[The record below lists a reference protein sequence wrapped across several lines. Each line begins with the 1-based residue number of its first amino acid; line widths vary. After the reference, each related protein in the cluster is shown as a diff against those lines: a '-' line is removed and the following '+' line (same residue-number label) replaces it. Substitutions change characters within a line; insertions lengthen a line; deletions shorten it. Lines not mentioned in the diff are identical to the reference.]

1 MEDQRTSGETGTH
14 RAGDAAGA
22 HAPYLVFSGF
32 AMGTADVVPGV
43 SGGTMAVVMGIYE
56 QLLAAIASIG
66 PHSGALLLKGR
77 PKAALAEVHWRFLVA
92 LGSGIALGIGVMV
105 KIVGLPRL
113 IEEQPKFVYAAFFGL
128 VLASAIMLGRR
139 IASWTGSRA
148 LSLLLGALA
157 GFAVV
162 NLVPVATPES
172 TWFVFLSGVVA
183 ICAMVLPGI
192 SGSFVLLILGKYAY
206 VLNAVGDLDLAVIVP
221 FALGCALGLAGFSR
235 VVSWALA
242 RWHETVMACLV
253 GLLLGSLWRIWPYQ
267 ELTTV
272 IVRDKPRVIAAEPF
286 LPQNLEWNVVLLV
299 AAGMALVFAL
309 EWFAAR
315 RGRR

>member
-1 MEDQRTSGETGTH
+1 MEDHPTSGETGPH
-14 RAGDAAGA
+14 AADASGA
-22 HAPYLVFSGF
+22 NAPYLVLSGF

-56 QLLAAIASIG
+56 QLLAAIASVG
-66 PHSGALLLKGR
+66 PRSAGLVLKGR
-77 PKAALAEVHWRFLVA
+77 LGAALAEIHWRFLLA
-92 LGSGIALGIGVMV
+92 LGSGIALGIAVMV

-113 IEEQPKFVYAAFFGL
+113 IEEQPKYVYAAFFGL
-128 VLASAIMLGRR
+128 VLASAVMLARR
-139 IASWTGSRA
+139 IPRWTAPRA
-148 LSLLLGALA
+148 LALVVGALV
-157 GFAVV
+157 GLAVV

-172 TWFVFLSGVVA
+172 AWFVFLSGVVA

-206 VLNAVGDLDLAVIVP
+206 VLNAVGELDLSVIVP

-242 RWHETVMACLV
+242 RWHDTVMAGLV

-267 ELTTV
+267 QLTTV
-272 IVRDKPRVIAAEPF
+272 IVRDKPRVIAAEPY
-286 LPQNLEWNVVLLV
+286 LPQSLEWQVVLLT
-299 AAGMALVFAL
+299 AIGLALVFAL
-309 EWFAAR
+309 EWAAAR
-315 RGRR
+315 RA